1 MSEPT
6 ASSATSSGSDPT
18 VGELLA
24 RISDQTSQLVRDEIR
39 LAQAETSEKVKHGVK
54 GVAGFGLAGVLG
66 LYGLGLVLTTAVLG
80 LAEALPAW
88 LAALIVT
95 VVVLAVAGVAALLGK
110 KQVAEVAPVVPQ
122 KAVSGVKEDVATLKG
137 GSHHE

>member
-1 MSEPT
+1 MSDQT
-6 ASSATSSGSDPT
+6 TSSTGGGSDPT

-39 LAQAETSEKVKHGVK
+39 LAQAETSVKVKHGVK
-54 GVAGFGLAGVLG
+54 GVAGFGVAGVLA
-66 LYGLGLVLTTAVLG
+66 LYGVGLVLATAVLG

-95 VVVLAVAGVAALLGK
+95 VVVLAGAGVAALLGK
-110 KQVAEVAPVVPQ
+110 KEVAEVAPVAPE
-122 KAVSGVKEDVATLKG
+122 KAVAGVKEDVATLKG
-137 GSHHE
+137 GSSHE